1 MAFKLIPDPT
11 FKSKVTLRAP
21 GKKEEKV
28 EFTFR
33 FLNEE
38 ERRSINEAQKAK
50 VDELRNQFGVPEE
63 EIEAAI
69 KSKTLDE
76 QTFNEYL
83 RSLRA
88 VRLPYFMKIVAGW
101 ELIDDFNEENVAAL
115 LRNYSSAFNSI
126 LETYR
131 DEVEGARI
139 KN

>member
-11 FKSKVTLRAP
+11 FKAKVTLRAP

-38 ERRSINEAQKAK
+38 ERFSMAEAQKAK
-50 VDELRNQFGVPEE
+50 VDELRKQYGVPED

-69 KSKTLDE
+69 KAKTLDE
-76 QTFNEYL
+76 KSFNEYL
-83 RSLRA
+83 MSLRA
-88 VRLPYFMKIVAGW
+88 ARLPYFMKVVAGW
-101 ELIDDFNEENVAAL
+101 ELIDDFNEENAAMF
-115 LRNYSSAFNSI
+115 LRNYSYAFNPI
-126 LETYR
+126 MGTYR
-131 DEVEGARI
+131 EELEGSRV